1 MRSQWGWLLGVLALL
16 QGCALAPTSEQSK
29 ILANLM
35 VVTPQQADIRYQLE
49 IAKLNEVLAHDL
61 ELDAENKA
69 QLLYRRGSLH
79 DALGLLALAR
89 IDFNHALDYDPRL
102 ADAYNYLGIHYSQIE
117 EFEFAYEAL
126 EAALELDPEHPYA
139 HLNRGVTAYYD
150 GRFDLAVDDF
160 KLFYDRAPEDPYR
173 AIWLYLAELE
183 VDIEAARTHLA
194 QNRVRHGT
202 TEWGWVLTDLM
213 LGVVK
218 EQDFIDRYATRN
230 LGADETMAERMCE
243 TYFYLGKLKQQQ
255 GEHATAMVYF
265 RLAMSTN
272 VFMFLEHRFAEV
284 EILRSQRAIE
294 LKSQRSSAST
304 SA

>member
-1 MRSQWGWLLGVLALL
+1 MRSQLGWLLGILVLL
-16 QGCALAPTSEQSK
+16 QGCALAPQSDESG

-61 ELDAENKA
+61 ELDAESKA

-160 KLFYDRAPEDPYR
+160 RLFYDRAPEDPYR

-183 VDIEAARTHLA
+183 VDVAAARTHLA
-194 QNRVRHGT
+194 QNRVSYGT
-202 TEWGWVLTDLM
+202 EEWGWVLTDLM

-284 EILRSQRAIE
+284 EILRSQQVLE
-294 LKSQRSSAST
+294 SQRKRSKSST

>member
-1 MRSQWGWLLGVLALL
+1 MRSQLGWLLGGVLLL
-16 QGCALAPTSEQSK
+16 QGCALAPQDDQTG

-61 ELDAENKA
+61 ELDADSKA

-89 IDFNHALDYDPRL
+89 IDFNHALDYNPRL

-126 EAALELDPEHPYA
+126 ESALELDPEHPYA

-160 KLFYDRAPEDPYR
+160 ELFYDRAPQDPYR
-173 AIWLYLAELE
+173 AIWLYLAEFE
-183 VDIEAARTHLA
+183 VDSSSARTHLA
-194 QNRVRHGT
+194 QNRVSHGT
-202 TEWGWVLTDLM
+202 EEWGWVLTDLM

-272 VFMFLEHRFAEV
+272 VYMFLEHRFAEV
-284 EILRSQRAIE
+284 EILRSQQVLESSRQRA
-294 LKSQRSSAST
+294 SSST